1 MSSEKEIK
9 HRLIDKILSSK
20 NETLLARID
29 QLLESST
36 SEEDE
41 VTLTEEQKRMLKM
54 SDQDIEEGELIS
66 QRELNRD
73 DLEWLREK

>member
-54 SDQDIEEGELIS
+54 SDKDIEEGELIS

-73 DLEWLREK
+73 DIEWLREK

>member
-1 MSSEKEIK
+1 MNSEKEIK

-29 QLLESST
+29 QLMESST

-54 SDQDIEEGELIS
+54 SDQDIEEGEFIS

-73 DLEWLREK
+73 DIEWLREK

>member
-29 QLLESST
+29 QLMESSI
-36 SEEDE
+36 SEED
-41 VTLTEEQKRMLKM
+41 VVSLTEEQNRMLKM

-73 DLEWLREK
+73 DIEWLREK

>member
-1 MSSEKEIK
+1 MNSEKEIK

-20 NETLLARID
+20 DETLLARID
-29 QLLESST
+29 RLMESSI

-41 VTLTEEQKRMLKM
+41 VPLTDEQKRMLKM
-54 SDQDIEEGELIS
+54 SDQDIEKGEIFS

>member
-1 MSSEKEIK
+1 MNSEKEIK

-20 NETLLARID
+20 NESLLERID
-29 QLLESST
+29 RLMESSI

-41 VTLTEEQKRMLKM
+41 VPLTEEQKRMLKM
-54 SDQDIEEGELIS
+54 SDEDIDEGETITQS
-66 QRELNRD
+66 ELNRD

>member
-1 MSSEKEIK
+1 MNSEKEIK

-20 NETLLARID
+20 NETLLSRID
-29 QLLESST
+29 QLMESST

-54 SDQDIEEGELIS
+54 SDQDIEEGEFIS

-73 DLEWLREK
+73 DIEWLREK

>member
-1 MSSEKEIK
+1 MNSEKEIK

-20 NETLLARID
+20 NEK
-29 QLLESST
+29 LLEQIDRLMESSI

-54 SDQDIEEGELIS
+54 SDQDIEEGEVIS